1 MPRVNKKIRVT
12 FRASNDKLTSMFA
25 GTFPSVTAAKAAMK
39 EDAKV
44 WCQAHNGK
52 MKWVN
57 PKEEDYLEAVS
68 KSDNLS
74 CVWQYFN
81 GI

>member
-1 MPRVNKKIRVT
+1 MPTNKRIRVT
-12 FRASNDKLTSMFA
+12 FRASDEKLTSMLA
-25 GTFPSVTAAKAAMK
+25 GDFPSVAAAKAAMK

-74 CVWQYFN
+74 CVWQYFA
-81 GI
+81 

>member
-1 MPRVNKKIRVT
+1 MPINKRIRVT
-12 FRASNDKLTSMFA
+12 FRASNEKLTSMFA
-25 GTFPSVTAAKAAMK
+25 GTFPSVAAAKAAMK

-44 WCQAHNGK
+44 WCEAHNGK

-74 CVWQYFN
+74 CVWQYFS

>member
-1 MPRVNKKIRVT
+1 MPINKRIRVT
-12 FRASNDKLTSMFA
+12 FRASNEKLTSMFA
-25 GTFPSVTAAKAAMK
+25 GTFPSVTAAKAAMR

-44 WCQAHNGK
+44 WCKAHNGK

>member
-1 MPRVNKKIRVT
+1 MPINKRIRVT
-12 FRASNDKLTSMFA
+12 FRASDEKLTSMFA

-44 WCQAHNGK
+44 WCKAHNGK

-57 PKEEDYLEAVS
+57 PKSEDYLEATS
-68 KSDNLS
+68 KSDNLT
-74 CVWQYFN
+74 CVWQYFA
-81 GI
+81 

>member
-1 MPRVNKKIRVT
+1 MPINKRIRVT
-12 FRASNDKLTSMFA
+12 FRASDEKLTSMFA
-25 GTFPSVTAAKAAMK
+25 GEFPSVTAAKAAMK

-44 WCQAHNGK
+44 WCKAHNGK

>member
-1 MPRVNKKIRVT
+1 MPINKRIRVT
-12 FRASNDKLTSMFA
+12 FRASDEKLTSMFA
-25 GTFPSVTAAKAAMK
+25 GDFPSVTAAKIAMK

-57 PKEEDYLEAVS
+57 PKSEDYLEATAADGHV
-68 KSDNLS
+68 S
-74 CVWQYFN
+74 CVWQYFCM
-81 GI
+81 

>member
-1 MPRVNKKIRVT
+1 MTKSVRVT
-12 FRASNDKLTSMFA
+12 SRASDEKLTSMFA
-25 GTFPSVTAAKAAMK
+25 GDFPSVAAAKAAMK
-39 EDAKV
+39 ADAKV
-44 WCQAHNGK
+44 WCDAHNGK

-74 CVWQYFN
+74 CVWQYFA
-81 GI
+81 

>member
-1 MPRVNKKIRVT
+1 MSRATKKIRVT
-12 FRASNDKLTSMFA
+12 FRASDEKLTSMFT

-57 PKEEDYLEAVS
+57 PKSDDYLEATS
-68 KSDNLS
+68 KSDNLT
-74 CVWQYFN
+74 CIWQYFA
-81 GI
+81 

>member
-1 MPRVNKKIRVT
+1 MTKSVRVT
-12 FRASNDKLTSMFA
+12 FRASDEKLTSMLA
-25 GTFPSVTAAKAAMK
+25 GDFPSVAAAKAAMK
-39 EDAKV
+39 ADAKA

-74 CVWQYFN
+74 CVWQYFA
-81 GI
+81 

>member
-1 MPRVNKKIRVT
+1 MPINKRIRVT
-12 FRASNDKLTSMFA
+12 FRASDEKLTSMFA
-25 GTFPSVTAAKAAMK
+25 GEFPSVTAAKAAMK
-39 EDAKV
+39 ADAKV
-44 WCQAHNGK
+44 WCEAHNGK
-52 MKWVN
+52 MKWIN
-57 PKEEDYLEAVS
+57 PKSEDYLEAVS